1 VIRLM
6 PCSCRINRARMQ
18 AVIFALY
25 VYCLSFK
32 RVPFVFFVPGGLFH
46 FFFSVT
52 ERNVVVVDNYASC
65 SGRSELDYLL
75 MYWSLC
81 FDYTV
86 HTK

>member
-1 VIRLM
+1 MIRLM
-6 PCSCRINRARMQ
+6 PCSCRITRARMQ
-18 AVIFALY
+18 AVIVALY

-46 FFFSVT
+46 YFSVT
-52 ERNVVVVDNYASC
+52 ERKAIVVDNYASC
-65 SGRSELDYLL
+65 YGKSVLDYLL

-81 FDYTV
+81 FDYSV